1 MVEDFKEHKRAE
13 FGLRAAKTK
22 WFKWLPGMRT
32 LVREG
37 DGWVVGPRLVEDA
50 KGKLAPPPSGAIPDV
65 EDPATRGCIRQLTGR
80 DGGTEIFAL
89 ALEGLL

>member
-1 MVEDFKEHKRAE
+1 MVEDFKEHKRVE
-13 FGLRAAKTK
+13 FGLRATKTK

-32 LVREG
+32 LVRIG
-37 DGWVVGPRLVEDA
+37 DAWVVGPRIVEDE
-50 KGKLAPPPSGAIPDV
+50 KGRFTSPSGSIPDV

-80 DGGTEIFAL
+80 DGGSEIFAL